1 MYFCIFLYFFQGQ
14 VQSCDNCSKMFKD
27 DGKIELPEAKVDP
40 DSLNPKLIDF
50 QSQIRELELELAE
63 TKLALVESRCKTQEL
78 THHLNSTI
86 HQLNSTMSE
95 LQSSKNTW
103 LQKTF
108 NSLKEVT
115 NSHTTK
121 KDAKE

>member
-1 MYFCIFLYFFQGQ
+1 
-14 VQSCDNCSKMFKD
+14 MFKD

-40 DSLNPKLIDF
+40 DSLNPILIDF
-50 QSQIRELELELAE
+50 QSQIRDLELELAE
-63 TKLALVESRCKTQEL
+63 KKLALVQSECKTQEL
-78 THHLNSTI
+78 TH
-86 HQLNSTMSE
+86 QLNSTMIE

-108 NSLKEVT
+108 DSLKEVT
-115 NSHTTK
+115 NTTK

>member
-1 MYFCIFLYFFQGQ
+1 
-14 VQSCDNCSKMFKD
+14 MFKD

-40 DSLNPKLIDF
+40 DSLNPILIDF
-50 QSQIRELELELAE
+50 QSQIRDLELELAE
-63 TKLALVESRCKTQEL
+63 KKLALVQSECKTQEL
-78 THHLNSTI
+78 TH
-86 HQLNSTMSE
+86 QLNSTMIE

-115 NSHTTK
+115 NTTK